1 MALVDLMSVMNILPE
16 PEAQRPDYAEKRLCM
31 AMIRDVIGT
40 LDEIA
45 LNKPIKK
52 QSKLLMFKDTIAWV
66 KGEHPASCELTF
78 EKVCDVL
85 GWAPGFVGPELL
97 KRAKGIKPKIKVG
110 TLHQER
116 GVMAR
121 RLGVFIK
128 RRKPATANHGGLGVT
143 SVEGQEIV

>member
-66 KGEHPASCELTF
+66 KGEHPESCELTF
-78 EKVCDVL
+78 ERVCDVL
-85 GWAPGFVGPELL
+85 GWQPGFVGPELL
-97 KRAKGIKPKIKVG
+97 KRAKGIRPKIKVG

-121 RLGVFIK
+121 RLGMAI
-128 RRKPATANHGGLGVT
+128 RPRKPATANHGGLGAT
-143 SVEGQEIV
+143 SVEGLDSA